1 MGQEL
6 LFATSVG
13 SAGTTTLD
21 TPETSV
27 DQGGQDLCGLEEPWA
42 KGIVRTERHVKW
54 EKRRKR
60 VYEAMLLA
68 NVSYSRREAFRTC
81 GAGFWVM
88 QSRADPTSYRACPDF
103 CHDRFCEPC
112 QNLRSKCIREG
123 LKAQLTADCY
133 RFLTLTIRH
142 TDDPL
147 SDQLTHL
154 YQSFRRLRS
163 TKLWRGVVD
172 GGIAFLEL
180 TYNVHT
186 GQWHPHLHCILAG
199 KWIPAAELAAK
210 WKKATSGS
218 HVIDIRLVR
227 DKMQVATYVSK
238 YATKA
243 YTHRDNYPQSC
254 LVEALHSLRGRRTVL
269 SFGTQAPLKTKM
281 ATADGDWDCVCHANE
296 LATTERID
304 DETRKQLRE
313 WIQQVHQRKAQP
325 VMRIGECVTEQ
336 RAPPF

>member
-1 MGQEL
+1 VGQEL
-6 LFATSVG
+6 LFATSVR
-13 SAGTTTLD
+13 AARTTTLD

-27 DQGGQDLCGLEEPWA
+27 DVGGEGLCGWEEPWT
-42 KGIVRTERHVKW
+42 KGVVETERHVKW

-60 VYEAMLLA
+60 VYEGMLLA
-68 NVSYSRREAFRTC
+68 NVSFSRREAFRTC

-88 QSRADPTSYRACPDF
+88 QSRADPKAYRACPDF

-123 LKAQLTADCY
+123 LKEQLTADCY

-154 YQSFRRLRS
+154 YRSFRRLRG
-163 TKLWRGVVD
+163 TRLWKSVVA

-180 TYNVHT
+180 TYNVHS
-186 GQWHPHLHCILAG
+186 GQWHPHLHCILSG
-199 KWIPAAELAAK
+199 KWIPAAELREK
-210 WKKATSGS
+210 WKKATGDS
-218 HVIDIRLVR
+218 HVIDVRLVR

-243 YTHRDNYPQSC
+243 YTHRDNYPQDC
-254 LVEALHSLRGRRTVL
+254 LVEAIHSLRGRRTIL

-281 ATADGDWDCVCHANE
+281 ATADGDWDCVCHGNE

-304 DETRKQLRE
+304 DELRTELRE
-313 WIQQVHQRKAQP
+313 WLKLVHQRKAQP
-325 VMRIGECVTEQ
+325 TLRIGEGVTEQ